1 MFLNIFQ
8 FDVATYM
15 DNDIAGIPQVL
26 KNSGPPM
33 KAIRPCLKAK
43 EGRLRG
49 NLIGN
54 RVDFLAWAVIT
65 GDPI

>member
-1 MFLNIFQ
+1 
-8 FDVATYM
+8 M